1 MKVEDTVMSE
11 EQLEKI
17 EKDYL
22 NEDYS
27 VNAIRLNRGHTEDLR
42 LRIAQAQAEI
52 TANLLYPVVFEEGR
66 KAEMREMV
74 KWLESGVVER
84 AFLIAKAALPMYGD
98 EKEWARNSANV
109 LRQAV
114 QAKFKELGVNDD
126 Y

>member
-42 LRIAQAQAEI
+42 LRVAQAQAEI
-52 TANLLYPVVFEEGR
+52 SFTAGQWKLAKWVLDWLGR
-66 KAEMREMV
+66 QPSLDTPEWIAGALRDEFKAQLGEV
-74 KWLESGVVER
+74 K
-84 AFLIAKAALPMYGD
+84 D
-98 EKEWARNSANV
+98 EQSIK
-109 LRQAV
+109 
-114 QAKFKELGVNDD
+114 
-126 Y
+126 

>member
-27 VNAIRLNRGHTEDLR
+27 VDAIRLNRGHTEDLR
-42 LRIAQAQAEI
+42 LRVAQAQAEI

-74 KWLESGVVER
+74 KWLVSHNRSKIMNFIGESLYIFEDEWR
-84 AFLIAKAALPMYGD
+84 AKL
-98 EKEWARNSANV
+98 KEWGI
-109 LRQAV
+109 
-114 QAKFKELGVNDD
+114 E
-126 Y
+126 

>member
-52 TANLLYPVVFEEGR
+52 SFTAGQWKLAKWVLDWLGR
-66 KAEMREMV
+66 QPSLDTPEWIAGALRDEFKAQLGEV
-74 KWLESGVVER
+74 K
-84 AFLIAKAALPMYGD
+84 D
-98 EKEWARNSANV
+98 EQSIK
-109 LRQAV
+109 
-114 QAKFKELGVNDD
+114 
-126 Y
+126 

>member
-42 LRIAQAQAEI
+42 LRVAQAQAEI
-52 TANLLYPVVFEEGR
+52 SFRAGIKEVEE
-66 KAEMREMV
+66 
-74 KWLESGVVER
+74 WLDRVIER
-84 AFLIAKAALPMYGD
+84 AFLIALAALPMYD
-98 EKEWARNSANV
+98 DDAEWANNSANV
-109 LRQAV
+109 LRNAW
-114 QAKFKELGVNDD
+114 QAKRKELGIE
-126 Y
+126 